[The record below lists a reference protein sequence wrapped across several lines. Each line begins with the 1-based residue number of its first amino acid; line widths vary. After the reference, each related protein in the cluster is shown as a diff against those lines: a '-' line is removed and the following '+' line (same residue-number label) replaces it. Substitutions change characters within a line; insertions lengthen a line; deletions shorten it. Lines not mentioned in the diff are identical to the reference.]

1 MIKYR
6 GNKLAALLALLAAS
20 TVAHAATAATG
31 TAAAPAAPST
41 PAAPK
46 LADQVAAILPLCAS
60 CHGIDGISS
69 VGLYPNLAGQ
79 KPEYLAKQL
88 RDFKAARR
96 DDAVMRPMAEPL
108 DDAAIEALS
117 RHFGTMPGA
126 H

>member
-6 GNKLAALLALLAAS
+6 WNRLAAVFAMVGAS
-20 TVAHAATAATG
+20 TAAQATG
-31 TAAAPAAPST
+31 AAQ
-41 PAAPK
+41 K
-46 LADQVAAILPLCAS
+46 LTDQVAAILPLCAS
-60 CHGIDGISS
+60 CHGVDGISS

-88 RDFKAARR
+88 RDFKTARR

-117 RHFGTMPGA
+117 RHFGTMPGPR
-126 H
+126 

>member
-6 GNKLAALLALLAAS
+6 WNKLAALLAPMAAAM
-20 TVAHAATAATG
+20 TVHAATGAT
-31 TAAAPAAPST
+31 TAAPAAPG
-41 PAAPK
+41 AQK
-46 LADQVAAILPLCAS
+46 LSDQVAAILPLCAS
-60 CHGIDGISS
+60 CHGVDGISS
-69 VGLYPNLAGQ
+69 VALYPNLAGQ

-117 RHFGTMPGA
+117 RHFGDMPGA
-126 H
+126 R

>member
-1 MIKYR
+1 MIKSR
-6 GNKLAALLALLAAS
+6 WNKPAALLALMTAAM
-20 TVAHAATAATG
+20 TVHAATSATAATPSAPTG
-31 TAAAPAAPST
+31 PAAQ
-41 PAAPK
+41 K
-46 LADQVAAILPLCAS
+46 LPDQVAAILPLCAS
-60 CHGIDGISS
+60 CHGVDGISS
-69 VGLYPNLAGQ
+69 VALYPNLAGQ